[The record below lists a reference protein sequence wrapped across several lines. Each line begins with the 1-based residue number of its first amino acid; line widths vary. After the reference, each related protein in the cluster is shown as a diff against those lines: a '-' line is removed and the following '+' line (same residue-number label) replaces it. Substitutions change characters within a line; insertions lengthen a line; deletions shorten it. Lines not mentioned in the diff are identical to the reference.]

1 MPSPGPTTRLR
12 HVGDG
17 RFVSE
22 VDTDAYGLTFSEET
36 PAKELRLLMGAMHWY
51 GVRTG
56 R

>member
-17 RFVSE
+17 RFVAE
-22 VDTDAYGLTFSEET
+22 VDPDAYGLTFSEET